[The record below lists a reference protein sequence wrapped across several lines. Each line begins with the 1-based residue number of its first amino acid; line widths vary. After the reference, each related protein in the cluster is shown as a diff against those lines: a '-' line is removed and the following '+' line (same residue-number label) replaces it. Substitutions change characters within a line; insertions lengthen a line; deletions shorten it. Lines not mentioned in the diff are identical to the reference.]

1 MKTPQWKWKINYHKE
16 SFFDYV
22 TECSGLRNLGL
33 KNVRDVYAY
42 DYGDIY
48 QYYIVDK
55 PKNKFI
61 VNHFVYS
68 EGIADFIIKQ
78 MKKRGEKIP
87 AKKYWQNVAIDFD
100 TRKKANEYIL
110 NQFTN

>member
-1 MKTPQWKWKINYHKE
+1 MKTNWKWKINYHKE

-22 TECSGLRNLGL
+22 TECSGLRNLGI

-42 DYGDIY
+42 DYGKVY

-55 PKNKFI
+55 PQGKFV

-68 EGIADFIIKQ
+68 TGVADWI
-78 MKKRGEKIP
+78 E
-87 AKKYWQNVAIDFD
+87 KKYIKEGKKPTPKSYHQNVAIDFD
-100 TRKKANEYIL
+100 TRKQANDYIIK
-110 NQFTN
+110 QFKNK